1 VDTLPGK
8 NAHGS
13 SSNHEKDWDLS
24 AAREAAWKGP
34 EMNLGMADLLR
45 ARGGADHAL
54 ECVTAAGQ
62 HLSFVCHVADFVR
75 EARTAMAAQCDE
87 LLQDALQQELAL
99 IEDRFSLFQSSF
111 WDFACSQWRFVINM
125 EDRLLDFRSVC
136 VSC

>member
-1 VDTLPGK
+1 MLPGK
-8 NAHGS
+8 NAQGS
-13 SSNHEKDWDLS
+13 GSNNEKDWDLS

-54 ECVTAAGQ
+54 ECVSAAGQ

-87 LLQDALQQELAL
+87 LLQDALQQEVAL
-99 IEDRFSLFQSSF
+99 IQDRFSLFQSSF
-111 WDFACSQWRFVINM
+111 LDSAGSHCCFAPGLI
-125 EDRLLDFRSVC
+125 
-136 VSC
+136 